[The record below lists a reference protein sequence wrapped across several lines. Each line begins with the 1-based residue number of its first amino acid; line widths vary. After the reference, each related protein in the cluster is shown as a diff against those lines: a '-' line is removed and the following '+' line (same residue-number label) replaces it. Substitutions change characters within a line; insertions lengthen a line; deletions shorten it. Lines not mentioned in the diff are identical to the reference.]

1 VKDDMRYV
9 VGGAAAGAILGALAG
24 WVLGMRHQGSGDE
37 SGVVRRVDSGRMMR
51 LGWAVIGVIR
61 QVLEL
66 G

>member
-9 VGGAAAGAILGALAG
+9 VGGATAGAILGALAG
-24 WVLGMRHQGSGDE
+24 WALGVRRQGSGEE
-37 SGVVRRVDSGRMMR
+37 SGIVRRIDSGSVMR